1 MLYAIEAYAWVF
13 VVVGLLCAGLVRVSL
28 KRR

>member
-1 MLYAIEAYAWVF
+1 MLYLVEAYSWLF
-13 VVVGLLCAGLVRVSL
+13 VVIGLLCAGLVRVSL

>member
-1 MLYAIEAYAWVF
+1 MLYLMEYSGWF
-13 VVVGLLCAGLVRVSL
+13 VLVGLLCAGLVRVSL